1 MGKLVIYTGTYGQS
15 MGIESWETLLHASE
29 HVGEDQ
35 RWFQTDL
42 RCLQVLWNGHL
53 GGVNLQNRYNT
64 LIKKAKIHCNAPPLC
79 AACNAASKELR
90 RAPEP
95 FQSPHELQNSAHGPS
110 T

>member
-42 RCLQVLWNGHL
+42 RCLQVLRNGHL
-53 GGVNLQNRYNT
+53 GG
-64 LIKKAKIHCNAPPLC
+64 
-79 AACNAASKELR
+79 
-90 RAPEP
+90 
-95 FQSPHELQNSAHGPS
+95 
-110 T
+110 